1 MSENL
6 RNIKLKLKKEGVKPM
21 NMFNY
26 QSSNGAVT
34 APVFEG
40 YGAEVGGDV
49 VALME
54 AHEDYEAIIEAMHG
68 FAMTDI
74 QPEAVLE
81 QHGASDI
88 EVVKEAMVKN
98 ALEKVKAFFS
108 KLWGKLKAFFA
119 SALRLLDGIFKDG
132 KAFAEKHQTEI
143 RALKVNDM
151 KVKMYEYTHLNDA
164 KLAVDAPQSVADLFA
179 GINTFAGKSVEDAEA
194 ALTDLRDS
202 REDSIEGF
210 RGAIVGKG
218 ALTQD
223 EYRSELFAHFRDG
236 AEGKQ
241 DMPEVGVEP
250 ARLLEALKDSAP
262 LKKAQEVEKA
272 MNKEFSTI
280 LTELK
285 KIESKLGSAKSKDGQ
300 TAASKT
306 AKGNGVGEH
315 SDKMTSVVI
324 TYVQLLA
331 SLTSAQQKIRS
342 EAFTAW
348 RGAIQERSAT
358 YKAVVLK
365 AFRHK
370 EKKN

>member
-1 MSENL
+1 
-6 RNIKLKLKKEGVKPM
+6 M

-26 QSSNGAVT
+26 QSNGAVD

-54 AHEDYEAIIEAMHG
+54 AHEDYEAIIEAMHAY
-68 FAMTDI
+68 AMTDI

-81 QHGASDI
+81 QTGESDI

-143 RALKVNDM
+143 RALKVNGM
-151 KVKMYEYTHLNDA
+151 KVKMFQYEHLNDA
-164 KLAVDAPQSVADLFA
+164 KLNVAAERDIVGLFIDVNKLAQSSA
-179 GINTFAGKSVEDAEA
+179 EDAESKIS
-194 ALTDLRDS
+194 DLRDS
-202 REDSIEGF
+202 RDEDLEKF
-210 RGAIVGKG
+210 RGAILGKG
-218 ALTQD
+218 ALTAD
-223 EYRSELFAHFRDG
+223 EYRSELFAHFRGG
-236 AEGKQ
+236 AENKE
-241 DMPEVGVEP
+241 DMEEVSVEP
-250 ARLLEALKDSAP
+250 ARLLEALKDTSA
-262 LKKAQEVEKA
+262 LKKAQEAEKA
-272 MNKEFSTI
+272 MNKEFSGI

-285 KIESKLGSAKSKDGQ
+285 KIESKLGSAKTKDGV
-300 TAASKT
+300 TATSKT
-306 AKGNGVGEH
+306 SKGNAVGRH
-315 SDKMTSVVI
+315 SDKVTSAVI

-331 SLTSAQQKIRS
+331 SLTAAQQKIRS

-358 YKAVVLK
+358 YKAVILK
-365 AFRHK
+365 AFRYK

>member
-1 MSENL
+1 
-6 RNIKLKLKKEGVKPM
+6 M

-26 QSSNGAVT
+26 QSNGAVT

-54 AHEDYEAIIEAMHG
+54 AHEDYEGIIEAMHAY
-68 FAMTDI
+68 AMTDI

-81 QHGASDI
+81 QTGESDI

-143 RALKVNDM
+143 RALKVNGM
-151 KVKMYEYTHLNDA
+151 KVKMYTYTHLTDA
-164 KLAVDAPQSVADLFA
+164 KLAVDAPQSVAQLFSA
-179 GINTFAGKSVEDAEA
+179 VNVFAVHGVEKAEE
-194 ALTDLRDS
+194 ALASLRDE
-202 REDSIEGF
+202 REESIEEF
-210 RGAIVGKG
+210 RGAILGKG
-218 ALTQD
+218 ALTAD
-223 EYRSELFAHFRDG
+223 EYRKELFAHFRDG
-236 AEGKQ
+236 AENKE
-241 DMPEVGVEP
+241 DMDEVAVEP
-250 ARLLEALKDSAP
+250 SRLLEALKDSAP
-262 LKKAQEVEKA
+262 LKKAQEAEKA

-280 LTELK
+280 LSELK
-285 KIESKLGSAKSKDGQ
+285 KIESKLGSAKSKDGV

-306 AKGNGVGEH
+306 AKGNGVAKH
-315 SDKMTSVVI
+315 SDKMTSVII

-348 RGAIQERSAT
+348 RAAIQERSST

-365 AFRHK
+365 AFRYK